1 MATVVEGTTT
11 NTPEAP
17 AASRLETP
25 GWRYAA
31 ESKRDLRLDFLRGF
45 AVFAMVVDHLGG
57 ASWLYAL
64 TGGNRF
70 LVSAAEGFV
79 FISGVVAGIVYGNRV
94 RAAGWRAAAPKLLL
108 RAWTLY
114 TLAVWLAISTAL
126 LAALF
131 GLPGGSAVAEDPA
144 RFVLEVLALRRTFYL
159 VDVMLLYAFLM
170 LLAPLALGLLAR
182 GHWRTLGLASWGL
195 CAG

>member
-11 NTPEAP
+11 SAPEAP
-17 AASRLETP
+17 AAGQLETP
-25 GWRYAA
+25 GWRYEA
-31 ESKRDLRLDFLRGF
+31 EGKRDLRLDFLRGF

-79 FISGVVAGIVYGNRV
+79 FISGVVAGIVYGDRV
-94 RAAGWRAAAPKLLL
+94 RAAGWRAAVPKLLL

-114 TLAVWLAISTAL
+114 VLAVWLAISTAL

-131 GLPGGSAVAEDPA
+131 GLPGGSTVAEAD
-144 RFVLEVLALRRTFYL
+144 RKSVV
-159 VDVMLLYAFLM
+159 
-170 LLAPLALGLLAR
+170 
-182 GHWRTLGLASWGL
+182 
-195 CAG
+195 